1 MHDIEA
7 QAIDTELNPPFTVL
21 KPERTESPF
30 IFNSPHS
37 GRTYPSSFLSAS
49 RLTAVAL
56 RKSEDAYV
64 DLLLAGVVNIGA
76 TLMHAHFPRAY
87 LDVNREPYELD
98 PALFTEALPDYANT
112 HSLRVVGGLGTI
124 ARVVN
129 EQEEIYRM
137 PLSVKAALER
147 IERLYKPYHATLA
160 TLLDEARLRFGYA
173 VLVDFHS
180 MPSYQGDKANAQK
193 VDFVLGDRF
202 GTSCPREMVRLVE
215 RYLSGLGYKVALN
228 KPYAG
233 GYITERYGVPTEGLN
248 TLADRGQP
256 RAVYGGGYAGA
267 PPRLPQP
274 SRPSYR
280 PGQHDRADPA
290 RLSGAP
296 PHRSGVAR
304 RRELTTPNCFSQ
316 KKGSFEVRTT
326 QV

>member
-1 MHDIEA
+1 MLLKFGKYFRKLHEIEA
-7 QAIDTELNPPFTVL
+7 QVIEAELNPPFTVL
-21 KPERTESPF
+21 KPEECESPF

-64 DLLLAGVVNIGA
+64 DLLLAGIVNIGA

-98 PALFTEALPDYANT
+98 PALFNEALPDYANT

-129 EQEEIYRM
+129 EQEEIYRA
-137 PLSVKAALER
+137 PLPVNAALER
-147 IERLYKPYHATLA
+147 IERLYKPYHATLSG
-160 TLLDEARLRFGYA
+160 LMEDARRRFGYA

-180 MPSYQGDKANAQK
+180 MPSYQGDKGANPK

-215 RYLSGLGYKVALN
+215 RFLSGLGYKVALN

-233 GYITERYGVPTEGLN
+233 GYITERYGVPNEGLHTLQIEIN
-248 TLADRGQP
+248 RALYMDEETLALRRDFRNIRNHLTDLARMIVQALPTQLAP
-256 RAVYGGGYAGA
+256 RQAAA
-267 PPRLPQP
+267 
-274 SRPSYR
+274 
-280 PGQHDRADPA
+280 
-290 RLSGAP
+290 
-296 PHRSGVAR
+296 
-304 RRELTTPNCFSQ
+304 E
-316 KKGSFEVRTT
+316 
-326 QV
+326 